1 MLKVNESVVN
11 ALLVCS
17 KVRLK
22 GGGVGGD
29 IARPIAFSLITNAA
43 LMLYEVCGCVC
54 VWIKSERV
62 GGGVLALCV
71 EEVRSEAFSKFMKR
85 LIERRNRSFSCQCQ
99 AALCSSPV
107 TLLLNQLL

>member
-1 MLKVNESVVN
+1 MCKNLTSSQCATSPPLRKGVNINISPSGNVLKVNESVVN

-22 GGGVGGD
+22 GGEVGGD

-62 GGGVLALCV
+62 GG
-71 EEVRSEAFSKFMKR
+71 RSASIMRGGGEK
-85 LIERRNRSFSCQCQ
+85 
-99 AALCSSPV
+99 
-107 TLLLNQLL
+107 

>member
-1 MLKVNESVVN
+1 MCKNLTSSQCATPPRKGVNINISPSGNVLKVNESVVN

-62 GGGVLALCV
+62 GG
-71 EEVRSEAFSKFMKR
+71 RSASIMRGGGEK
-85 LIERRNRSFSCQCQ
+85 
-99 AALCSSPV
+99 
-107 TLLLNQLL
+107 

>member
-1 MLKVNESVVN
+1 MRNPPPPLRKGVNINISPSGNVLKVNESVVN

-62 GGGVLALCV
+62 GG
-71 EEVRSEAFSKFMKR
+71 RSASIMRGGGEK
-85 LIERRNRSFSCQCQ
+85 
-99 AALCSSPV
+99 
-107 TLLLNQLL
+107 